1 MRRCLERRKWERGCG
16 WWPRRRCG
24 AGFMVRT
31 ALPWWLDFAG
41 FVCCVHHQKRL
52 NGVRTVEYCT
62 VQSVV
67 MLTNA
72 VAYASDFIFVV

>member
-41 FVCCVHHQKRL
+41 FVCYVHHQKRL
-52 NGVRTVEYCT
+52 NGAQYSRVLYSTKRHAKCGCICG
-62 VQSVV
+62 QFRQ
-67 MLTNA
+67 N
-72 VAYASDFIFVV
+72 